1 MSWIGQLAWLLH
13 SPVSYDG
20 DDEGGD
26 GGGDEGGD
34 VGEGGDGGGDH
45 AEQGFYMRLAATE

>member
-26 GGGDEGGD
+26 GG
-34 VGEGGDGGGDH
+34 DH
-45 AEQGFYMRLAATE
+45 AEQGFYTRLADTE